1 MKLSP
6 KQREA
11 LNLVADG
18 KFIPRLVKEDDGWH
32 ARWRA
37 IGVDDESVSDWVD
50 EYVREST
57 LTRLSEDA
65 EDQKHETLHDAWI
78 LALRSRTGL
87 VVWDEAEC
95 AAFAAELEAW
105 GGNAEEDKA
114 ARGAIVFRFRPAA
127 GPDKIQ
133 SVNQRISEK
142 SEFEVSCDV
151 PKGRRA
157 LRALGQAAYVWSP
170 LVGLKAERTRGLKPQ
185 TSNLKLS
192 LSHPEAEDFVR
203 HAARELRDAGYVVEG
218 VDLAAEITASAE
230 VDFDRSGQESASP
243 LSSLIPHPSSLKLT
257 VRVAGE
263 PVTAE
268 EIRFLLDQGSTLVY
282 FRDRWIEVD
291 RGILKEALRALEK
304 GAGKNANALTFALGI
319 GHVGAL
325 EIEEVRSHGWLRGLV
340 EELRG
345 CGAPG
350 GRPLPSGRSVGSDL
364 RALRGFAGELRD
376 YQKRGVEWLKF
387 LTEHGFGALLADD
400 MGLGKTIQVIAW
412 ILGNVRMFECSE
424 CLKEGRSNIRAPKH
438 SEHSNIHSI
447 LIVAPLTL
455 LSNWRHEFAKFA
467 PSLKVYVHQGEKR
480 HLASGFRKAVHEA
493 DVTITSYTLLVRD
506 YTDFSEIEWGALVL
520 DEAQAIK
527 NPDTQ
532 AARAIRALTPPKRIA
547 LTGTPVEN
555 SVADLWSLEEFLNPG
570 FLGSR
575 KEFAERF
582 VKPIAA
588 DERSAAGKRLRH
600 ALEPFVLRRLKT
612 DKGIAAELGEK
623 REIRE
628 YCELTAEQRRDYE
641 MALADFRASE
651 HAQGDVFALLTR
663 LKLIC
668 DGAGKLERLFELVET
683 IFENGESVLVFTQYA
698 KVGAWLRD
706 ELEKRFE
713 RRFPFLHGGLSA
725 TERES
730 QVQTFQTSKRPNL
743 FILSLK
749 AGGFGLNLTKATH
762 VIHFD
767 RWWNPA
773 VENQATD
780 RAHRIG
786 QKKTVF
792 VHLFISAGTLEEHVD
807 EILERKARVA
817 DSVITEAEWL
827 EAAKLD
833 E

>member
-18 KFIPRLVKEDDGWH
+18 KFIPRLVREDDGWY

-37 IGVDDESVSDWVD
+37 LGCDDEGVNGWVD
-50 EYVREST
+50 EYVRESAM
-57 LTRLSEDA
+57 TRLSEDA

-87 VVWDEAEC
+87 VVWDEREC
-95 AAFAAELEAW
+95 AAFAAELAAW
-105 GGNAEEDKA
+105 GGNAEEDVA
-114 ARGAIVFRFRPAA
+114 ARREIVFRFHA
-127 GPDKIQ
+127 
-133 SVNQRISEK
+133 SERGGQQAYDSK
-142 SEFEVSCDV
+142 CGREGGAFEIRCEV
-151 PKGRRA
+151 PRGRRG

-170 LVGLKAERTRGLKPQ
+170 LVGLKVSRLRAKVL
-185 TSNLKLS
+185 LS
-192 LSHPEAEDFVR
+192 LPLSHSEAEDFLR
-203 HAARELRDAGYVVEG
+203 HAARELRDAGYGVEG
-218 VDLAAEITASAE
+218 VDLAAPITAGAE
-230 VDFDRSGQESASP
+230 VDAGAEGLETRDGRREAG
-243 LSSLIPHPSSLKLT
+243 IKLT

-263 PVTAE
+263 PVTAD
-268 EIRFLLDQGSTLVY
+268 EIRFLLDQGSPLVY
-282 FRDRWIEVD
+282 FRDHWIEVD
-291 RGILKEALRALEK
+291 RYILKEALRALEK
-304 GAGKNANALTFALGI
+304 GAGKKTNALTFALGI
-319 GHVGAL
+319 GHVGSL
-325 EIEEVRSHGWLRGLV
+325 EIEEVKAHGWLRGLV
-340 EELRG
+340 EELRNAS
-345 CGAPG
+345 C
-350 GRPLPSGRSVGSDL
+350 LPSSVSSPL
-364 RALRGFAGELRD
+364 ELSGFNGELRD
-376 YQKRGVEWLKF
+376 YQRRGVEWLSF
-387 LTEHGFGALLADD
+387 LTDHGFGALLADD

-412 ILGNVRMFECSE
+412 ILGNVRLNDCSDCSIAGGMDNRTIE
-424 CLKEGRSNIRAPKH
+424 QSEQSNNKP
-438 SEHSNIHSI
+438 I

-467 PSLKVYVHQGEKR
+467 PGLKVYVHQGERR
-480 HLASGFRKAVHEA
+480 HVASGFRKAVAEA
-493 DVTITSYTLLVRD
+493 DVTVTSYNLLVRD
-506 YTDFSEIEWGALVL
+506 YADFSEIGWDALVL

-532 AARAIRALTPPKRIA
+532 AARAVRALTPPKRIA

-570 FLGSR
+570 FLGGR

-600 ALEPFVLRRLKT
+600 ALEPFVLRRLKS
-612 DKGIAAELGEK
+612 DGEIAAELGPK
-623 REIRE
+623 REVRE

-641 MALADFRASE
+641 MALADFRASD

-663 LKLIC
+663 LKLVC
-668 DGAGKLERLFELVET
+668 DGAGKLERLFDLVET
-683 IFENGESVLVFTQYA
+683 IFENGESALVFTQYA
-698 KVGAWLRD
+698 KVGAWLVG
-706 ELEKRFE
+706 ELAKRFG

-725 TERES
+725 SEREV
-730 QVQTFQTSKRPNL
+730 QIRNFQTFKHSNL

-786 QKKTVF
+786 QTKTVF

-817 DSVITEAEWL
+817 DSVITEQEWL

>member
-37 IGVDDESVSDWVD
+37 IGVDDEGIDGWVD

-57 LTRLSEDA
+57 MTRLSEDA

-95 AAFAAELEAW
+95 AAFAAELEVW

-114 ARGAIVFRFRPAA
+114 ARGKVVFSFVTSGEDAA
-127 GPDKIQ
+127 SPF
-133 SVNQRISEK
+133 SV
-142 SEFEVSCDV
+142 VCDV

-157 LRALGQAAYVWSP
+157 LRALGQAVYVWPP
-170 LVGLKAERTRGLKPQ
+170 LVGLKVSRLK
-185 TSNLKLS
+185 SKVLLS
-192 LSHPEAEDFVR
+192 LSLTRPEAEDFVR
-203 HAARELRDAGYVVEG
+203 RAARELRDAGYSVEG
-218 VDLAAEITASAE
+218 VDLAAGITASAE
-230 VDFDRSGQESASP
+230 IKTGDSNIRTFEHSNN
-243 LSSLIPHPSSLKLT
+243 LKLT

-263 PVTAE
+263 PVTAD
-268 EIRFLLDQGSTLVY
+268 EIRFLLDQWSTLVY

-325 EIEEVRSHGWLRGLV
+325 EIEEVKSHGWLRGLV
-340 EELRG
+340 EELRSTSS
-345 CGAPG
+345 
-350 GRPLPSGRSVGSDL
+350 LPSSVSSPSEI
-364 RALRGFAGELRD
+364 AGFQGELRA
-376 YQKRGVEWLKF
+376 YQRRGVEWLKF

-412 ILGNVRMFECSE
+412 VLGAIDCNRRQSTAFGS
-424 CLKEGRSNIRAPKH
+424 G
-438 SEHSNIHSI
+438 I

-455 LSNWRHEFAKFA
+455 LSNWRHEFAKFT
-467 PSLKVYVHQGEKR
+467 PSLRVYVHQGEKR
-480 HLASGFRKAVHEA
+480 HLASGFRKAVNEA
-493 DVTITSYTLLVRD
+493 DVTITSYNLLVRD
-506 YTDFSEIEWGALVL
+506 YTDFAEIDWNALVL
-520 DEAQAIK
+520 DEAQAVK

-600 ALEPFVLRRLKT
+600 ALEPFVLRRLKS
-612 DKGIAAELGEK
+612 DKGIAAELGPK

-628 YCELTAEQRRDYE
+628 YCELTADQRRDYE
-641 MALADFRASE
+641 TALADFRASE

-668 DGAGKLERLFELVET
+668 DGAGKLERLFDLVET
-683 IFENGESVLVFTQYA
+683 IFENGESALVFTQYA
-698 KVGAWLRD
+698 KVGAWLQN
-706 ELEKRFE
+706 ELETRFG
-713 RRFPFLHGGLSA
+713 RRFPFLHGSLSA
-725 TERES
+725 SEREA
-730 QVQTFQTSKRPNL
+730 QVRAFQTSKRPNL

-780 RAHRIG
+780 RVHRIG

>member
-18 KFIPRLVKEDDGWH
+18 KIVPSLVKEEDGWH

-37 IGVDDESVSDWVD
+37 VGTSGENDWID
-50 EYVREST
+50 SYVREFTMS
-57 LTRLSEDA
+57 RLSEDA
-65 EDQKHETLHDAWI
+65 EDQKHETLHDAWM

-87 VVWDEAEC
+87 VVWDDAEC
-95 AAFAAELEAW
+95 TAFARELEEW
-105 GGNAEEDKA
+105 SGNAEDDVA
-114 ARGAIVFRFRPAA
+114 ARREVVFSFLTSGKDSASPL
-127 GPDKIQ
+127 
-133 SVNQRISEK
+133 SVSPSKRRSGK
-142 SEFEVSCDV
+142 DSASPFSVSCEV
-151 PKGRRA
+151 PKGRRG

-170 LVGLKAERTRGLKPQ
+170 LVGLKLNTEAQRHGDSFENPVTPCLCVKINR
-185 TSNLKLS
+185 S
-192 LSHPEAEDFVR
+192 EAEDFLR
-203 HAARELRDAGYVVEG
+203 RGARELRDAGYRVEG
-218 VDLAAEITASAE
+218 VDLAAEIAASAE
-230 VDFDRSGQESASP
+230 VEAVNADPQT
-243 LSSLIPHPSSLKLT
+243 LKPSNLQTFKLV

-268 EIRFLLDQGSTLVY
+268 EIRFLLDQGSSLVF

-304 GAGKNANALTFALGI
+304 GVGKKANPLTFALGL
-319 GHVGAL
+319 GHVGRL
-325 EIEEVRSHGWLRGLV
+325 ELEEVKSHGWLRGLV
-340 EELRG
+340 EELRSH
-345 CGAPG
+345 ASLSSSVSSSSQIPG
-350 GRPLPSGRSVGSDL
+350 
-364 RALRGFAGELRD
+364 FHGELRD
-376 YQKRGVEWLKF
+376 YQKRGVAWLQF
-387 LTEHGFGALLADD
+387 LTSHGFGALLADD

-412 ILGNVRMFECSE
+412 ILKERGWEGGKVRGS
-424 CLKEGRSNIRAPKH
+424 LSLSPSH
-438 SEHSNIHSI
+438 PLTLSPSPL

-467 PSLKVYVHQGEKR
+467 PSLKIYVHQGGGR
-480 HLASGFRKAVHEA
+480 HAASGFKRAVQAA
-493 DVTITSYTLLVRD
+493 DVTLTSYNLLVRD
-506 YTDFSEIEWGALVL
+506 YTDFSEIEWNALVL

-532 AARAIRALTPPKRIA
+532 VARAVRALTPPKRIA
-547 LTGTPVEN
+547 MTGTPVEN

-570 FLGSR
+570 FLGER
-575 KEFAERF
+575 KSFAERF
-582 VKPIAA
+582 AKPIAA

-600 ALEPFVLRRLKT
+600 ALEPFVLRRLKS
-612 DKGIAAELGEK
+612 DNAIAAELGPK
-623 REIRE
+623 REVRE
-628 YCELTAEQRRDYE
+628 YCELTPEQRRDYE
-641 MALADFRASE
+641 TALAEFRVQE

-663 LKLIC
+663 LKLVC
-668 DGAGKLERLFELVET
+668 DGAGKLERLCELVGT
-683 IFENGESVLVFTQYA
+683 IFENGESALVFTQYA
-698 KVGAWLRD
+698 KVGLWLRT
-706 ELEKRFE
+706 ELEARFG
-713 RRFPFLHGGLSA
+713 RRFPFLHGSLSA
-725 TERES
+725 KEREREIRN
-730 QVQTFQTSKRPNL
+730 FQTSNRPNL

-786 QKKTVF
+786 QTRPVL
-792 VHLFISAGTLEEHVD
+792 VHLFISSGTLEEHVD
-807 EILERKARVA
+807 DILARKARVA

>member
-37 IGVDDESVSDWVD
+37 IGVDDEGIDEWVD

-65 EDQKHETLHDAWI
+65 EDQRHETLHDAWI

-105 GGNAEEDKA
+105 GGNAEDDKA
-114 ARGAIVFRFRPAA
+114 ARGTIVFRFRPVA
-127 GPDKIQ
+127 GPDGIR
-133 SVNQRISEK
+133 SARRRIREQA
-142 SEFEVSCDV
+142 EFEISCDV

-157 LRALGQAAYVWSP
+157 LRGLGRAVYVWSP
-170 LVGLKAERTRGLKPQ
+170 LVGLKLDTESQKRGRKANVP
-185 TSNLKLS
+185 SS
-192 LSHPEAEDFVR
+192 LCLRVQKAEAEDFVK
-203 HAARELRDAGYVVEG
+203 HAARELRDAGYAVEG

-230 VDFDRSGQESASP
+230 IRTEGSSGRTFERSNN
-243 LSSLIPHPSSLKLT
+243 LKLT

-263 PVTAE
+263 PVTAD
-268 EIRFLLDQGSTLVY
+268 EIRFLLDQGSSLVY

-304 GAGKNANALTFALGI
+304 GAGKNANAITFALGI
-319 GHVGAL
+319 GHVGSL
-325 EIEEVRSHGWLRGLV
+325 EIEEVKAHGWLRGLV
-340 EELRG
+340 EELRAA
-345 CGAPG
+345 GASSLIPHPPSLIPG
-350 GRPLPSGRSVGSDL
+350 
-364 RALRGFAGELRD
+364 FKGELRD
-376 YQKRGVEWLKF
+376 YQKRGVEWLRF

-412 ILGNVRMFECSE
+412 AL
-424 CLKEGRSNIRAPKH
+424 RAIDCDRRQ
-438 SEHSNIHSI
+438 STAVGGGI

-467 PSLKVYVHQGEKR
+467 PGLRVYVHQGEKR
-480 HLASGFRKAVHEA
+480 HLASGFRKAVHGA
-493 DVTITSYTLLVRD
+493 DVTITSYNRLVRD
-506 YTDFSEIEWGALVL
+506 YTDFSEIEWSALVL
-520 DEAQAIK
+520 DEAQAV
-527 NPDTQ
+527 
-532 AARAIRALTPPKRIA
+532 RALTPPKRIA

-555 SVADLWSLEEFLNPG
+555 SVADIWSLEEFLNPG

-600 ALEPFVLRRLKT
+600 ALEPFVLRRLKS
-612 DKGIAAELGEK
+612 DRDIAAELGEK

-641 MALADFRASE
+641 MALADFRARE

-668 DGAGKLERLFELVET
+668 DGAGKLERLFDLVET

-698 KVGAWLRD
+698 KVGGWLRN
-706 ELEKRFE
+706 ELETRFS

-743 FILSLK
+743 LILSLK

-786 QKKTVF
+786 QRKTVF

>member
-18 KFIPRLVKEDDGWH
+18 KIVPSLVKEEDGWH

-37 IGVDDESVSDWVD
+37 VGTSGENDWID
-50 EYVREST
+50 SYVREFTMS
-57 LTRLSEDA
+57 RLSEDA
-65 EDQKHETLHDAWI
+65 EDQKHETLHDAWM

-87 VVWDEAEC
+87 VVWDDAEC
-95 AAFAAELEAW
+95 TAFARELEEW
-105 GGNAEEDKA
+105 SGNAEDDVA
-114 ARGAIVFRFRPAA
+114 ARREVVFSFLTSGKDSASPL
-127 GPDKIQ
+127 
-133 SVNQRISEK
+133 SVSPSKRRSGILSA
-142 SEFEVSCDV
+142 SPFSVSCEV
-151 PKGRRA
+151 PRGRRG

-170 LVGLKAERTRGLKPQ
+170 LVGLKLNTEAQRHGDSFENPVSPCLCVKINR
-185 TSNLKLS
+185 S
-192 LSHPEAEDFVR
+192 EAEDFLR
-203 HAARELRDAGYVVEG
+203 RGARELRDAGYRVEG
-218 VDLAAEITASAE
+218 VDLAAEIAASAE
-230 VDFDRSGQESASP
+230 VDAGTEGRETGGGRRETSFT
-243 LSSLIPHPSSLKLT
+243 LT

-268 EIRFLLDQGSTLVY
+268 EIRFLLDQGSSLVF

-304 GAGKNANALTFALGI
+304 GVGKKANPLTFALGL
-319 GHVGAL
+319 GHVGRL
-325 EIEEVRSHGWLRGLV
+325 ELEEVKSHGWLRGLV
-340 EELRG
+340 EELRSH
-345 CGAPG
+345 ASLSSSVSSSSQIPG
-350 GRPLPSGRSVGSDL
+350 
-364 RALRGFAGELRD
+364 FHGELRD
-376 YQKRGVEWLKF
+376 YQKRGVAWLQF
-387 LTEHGFGALLADD
+387 LTSHGFGALLADD

-412 ILGNVRMFECSE
+412 ILKVRGW
-424 CLKEGRSNIRAPKH
+424 EGEKLSPSH
-438 SEHSNIHSI
+438 L

-467 PSLKVYVHQGEKR
+467 PSLKIYVHQGGGR
-480 HLASGFRKAVHEA
+480 HAASGFKRAVQAA
-493 DVTITSYTLLVRD
+493 DVTLTSYNLLVRD
-506 YTDFSEIEWGALVL
+506 YTDFSEIEWNALVL

-532 AARAIRALTPPKRIA
+532 VARAVRALTPPKRIA
-547 LTGTPVEN
+547 MTGTPVEN

-570 FLGSR
+570 FLGER
-575 KEFAERF
+575 KSFAERF
-582 VKPIAA
+582 AKPIAA

-600 ALEPFVLRRLKT
+600 ALEPFVLRRLKS
-612 DKGIAAELGEK
+612 DNAIAAELGPK
-623 REIRE
+623 REVRE
-628 YCELTAEQRRDYE
+628 YCELTPEQRRDYE
-641 MALADFRASE
+641 TALAEFRVQE

-663 LKLIC
+663 LKLVC
-668 DGAGKLERLFELVET
+668 DGAGKLERLCELVGT
-683 IFENGESVLVFTQYA
+683 IFENGESALVFTQYA
-698 KVGAWLRD
+698 KVGLWLRT
-706 ELEKRFE
+706 ELEARFG
-713 RRFPFLHGGLSA
+713 RRFPFLHGSLSA
-725 TERES
+725 KEREREIRN
-730 QVQTFQTSKRPNL
+730 FQTSKRPNL

-786 QKKTVF
+786 QTRPVL
-792 VHLFISAGTLEEHVD
+792 VHLFISSGTLEEHVD
-807 EILERKARVA
+807 DILARKARVA